1 MEISARTKWV
11 ALLGKPLGFSKSPA
25 MQKHAFAAA
34 GVDAVY
40 LPAECEEDQLAA
52 ILSAA
57 RCLPFLGLAVTKPY
71 KVKILSYLDAVDPAA
86 MQIGSCNTV
95 KLESGRLIGYNT
107 DGIGFA
113 DALAEQTALAGKTM
127 LILGAGGTARALSFA
142 CASRGMARIL
152 VANRTAQKAQT
163 LAYDLSAGTSVQAEA
178 LSFDS
183 DTLGRAMDCVDILV
197 NATGIGMQPHEGQ
210 SPIAANCLLPRVLV
224 CDLAYNP
231 PATRLLLDA
240 EQIGCRIM
248 NGLKMAVYQGVRQF
262 EILTDRRAP
271 FEEMLQVMK
280 RALP

>member
-25 MQKHAFAAA
+25 MQNHAFAAA

-107 DGIGFA
+107 DGIGLCRRA
-113 DALAEQTALAGKTM
+113 RGTDCARRQNHAHPWCGRHGASAQLCLRICVVWRVSWLQTALHKRRRRWHT
-127 LILGAGGTARALSFA
+127 IFRPEQA
-142 CASRGMARIL
+142 CRP
-152 VANRTAQKAQT
+152 RT
-163 LAYDLSAGTSVQAEA
+163 

-248 NGLKMAVYQGVRQF
+248 NGLKMAVYQGVRRLKKCF
-262 EILTDRRAP
+262 RS
-271 FEEMLQVMK
+271 
-280 RALP
+280 

>member
-25 MQKHAFAAA
+25 MQNHAFAAA

-163 LAYDLSAGTSVQAEA
+163 LAYDLSAGTSVQAET

-183 DTLGRAMDCVDILV
+183 DTLGRAMDCVDIL
-197 NATGIGMQPHEGQ
+197 GQ
-210 SPIAANCLLPRVLV
+210 CDWHWACSRMKGNRPLPRIV
-224 CDLAYNP
+224 CCRACLSAIWRIIRP
-231 PATRLLLDA
+231 RP
-240 EQIGCRIM
+240 GCCLM
-248 NGLKMAVYQGVRQF
+248 QSKSA
-262 EILTDRRAP
+262 A
-271 FEEMLQVMK
+271 
-280 RALP
+280 A